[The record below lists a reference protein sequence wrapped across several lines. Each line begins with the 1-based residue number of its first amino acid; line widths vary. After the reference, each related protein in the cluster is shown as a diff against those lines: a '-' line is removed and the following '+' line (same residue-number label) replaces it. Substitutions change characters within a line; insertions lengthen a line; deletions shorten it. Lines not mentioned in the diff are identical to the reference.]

1 MTHTTEYKQIIDDC
15 DFPVEANWEIEY
27 VAHRGYGD
35 EVEFEITGKNLESV
49 WLFLAGKQGFTV
61 DIYENHRDAVFG
73 LAAKLNDDDLM
84 TACEN
89 HWDRRGYD
97 EELEAA

>member
-1 MTHTTEYKQIIDDC
+1 MTHTTDYTQLIDDC
-15 DFPVEANWEIEY
+15 DFPVEAKWEIEY

-35 EVEFEITGKNLESV
+35 DVELEITGKHLEHV
-49 WLFLAGKQGFTV
+49 WLYLAGKQCFEV
-61 DIYENHRDAVFG
+61 NIHENHKDAVFC
-73 LAAKLNDDDLM
+73 LAAKLDDNDLL